1 MKRILAFPVP
11 FIAILL
17 LIIGACAAGISAQD
31 SRAQLPPG
39 VSGDWWSTVQQN
51 IREEEYHISPAS
63 GEKNALYQAPNR
75 AQGFRSYFSE
85 KGVRLVPRTEEK
97 PSWEWGLELISKAEG
112 GREKAEVKATGNR
125 IEIDRGG
132 IIEWYINEEN
142 GLEQGFTIMKLE
154 SAGIVREPGG
164 TLNIDMRLT
173 GTLLPRFSEDGREV
187 TFFKEGGISILSYR
201 DLRVK
206 DADDRDLPARLLP
219 IRGGIRISIDDD
231 GAAYPVTVDPILT
244 TPAWTWESD
253 QALANFGRAVSSAGD
268 VNGDGFSDVII
279 SAYGYDNG
287 QSNEGRVYVF
297 HGSSSG
303 LSSTPSWTAESDQV
317 DAYFGISVST
327 AGDVNCDGYSD
338 VIVGAYMYDNGQANE
353 GRAFVFHGSA
363 SGLSATANW
372 TAESNQADAHFGY
385 SVSNAGDITGDGYSD
400 VLVSSPQ
407 EDNGETDEG
416 RVRLYYG
423 SSTGLNTTAAWA
435 GQSNIAGSEYG
446 TSVSSAGDVN
456 ADGYGDI
463 IIGARYYGSG
473 QTEEGRAY
481 VYHGSSKG
489 LPIPASPNWTEELD
503 ITNANFGYS
512 VSDAGDVNGD
522 GYGDVI
528 IAAPGTALAYV
539 YNGSSSGLGSSAAW
553 TGTGTSE
560 VSSAGDANG
569 DGFGDVVTASAA
581 YDNGQTDEGAGFVF
595 FGSSSGLSTTADW
608 IGESNQ
614 TYAYLG
620 SCSSAGDVNGDG
632 FSDIILGSSAYSNGQ
647 TSEGRAFLY
656 YGSGSGLSS
665 APGTIRESNQAGAK
679 FGTSVSSA
687 GDVNGDGYADIL
699 VGAPYYDNGQADE
712 GAAFVYHGSYSGPSA
727 VPDWSGESNSAG
739 ALFGSSAGSA
749 GDINGDGYGDIIVG
763 APKYTDLLDEA
774 GAVFAYY
781 GSSAGLSLTPDWTAE
796 SDQGYSLFGC
806 SVASAGDVNNDGR
819 HDVIVGSRYYFL
831 GEIAEGAAFVY
842 HGSAAGLSLIPN
854 WTGQSDQ
861 EDASFGFSVSSAGD
875 VNLDGY
881 DDIIVGA
888 PLYDNGNT
896 DEGAAFVYLGSS
908 SGVQNSHYWRGECNQ
923 DGAWYG
929 YSVASTGTINRDAC
943 PEIIIGAPRYTY
955 SLSEAGRVDIH
966 TLYTLYPPPDQSP
979 EQTIAGDQA
988 GAWAGYSVAG
998 AGDVNC
1004 DGFTDLAFGA
1014 PYYSNGQATEGRV
1027 YIYYSSASGW
1037 FDSYSALE
1045 SDQTGALLGTSV
1057 ASAGDVNGDGIG
1069 DVVAG
1074 ASSYNNGQSGEGAAY
1089 LFYGGKTG
1097 GAHIKP
1103 RQFRPDYSAQIVPAL
1118 YSNSEDSFAA
1128 RFNACSYYGRA
1139 FVKVEYQ
1146 WTYASFFIPANIQSY
1161 ETDWIDLSSPGAQMD
1176 HVFTSLASGD
1186 FYKWRARLKFHPK
1199 YGEPIFSRWY
1209 YVQGNALEQF
1219 DVRVGLDTNGDN
1231 DGDGVPNDLDCLP
1244 LDNTTWAAPSEDISN
1259 LMINRNAEN
1268 NLTWTL
1274 PPSNTWGSTATTID
1288 ILRSD
1293 SPLMF
1298 DGNHATCRAANLTDS
1313 TVTFTD
1319 TAEPWSGNVWF
1330 YLLRIENG
1338 CGSMIGFDSEGD
1350 PRPEAL
1356 ACD

>member
-1 MKRILAFPVP
+1 MKRSLAFSFSLIAFFCFILA
-11 FIAILL
+11 
-17 LIIGACAAGISAQD
+17 AGTSTICAQD

-39 VSGDWWSTVQQN
+39 VSGDWWTQVEKN
-51 IREEEYHISPAS
+51 IREEEYHFSPAS
-63 GEKNALYQAPNR
+63 GGKNSLYQAPNR
-75 AQGFRSYFSE
+75 AQGFRGYFSG

-97 PSWEWGLELISKAEG
+97 PSWEWGLELVDKVED
-112 GREKAEVKATGNR
+112 GRLKAEVKATGNR

-132 IIEWYINEEN
+132 IIEWYINNDN
-142 GLEQGFTIMKLE
+142 GLEQGFIVMKPLPSTEPGKLCIDMKL
-154 SAGIVREPGG
+154 
-164 TLNIDMRLT
+164 T
-173 GTLLPRFSEDGREV
+173 GSLLPRFSENGREV
-187 TFFKEGGISILSYR
+187 IFFKEGGISVLSYR
-201 DLRVK
+201 ELLVK
-206 DADDRDLPARLLP
+206 DAEGRNLTAGFIS
-219 IRGGIRISIDDD
+219 IRGGIRISIEDD
-231 GAAYPVTVDPILT
+231 GAAYPITVDPILT
-244 TPAWTWESD
+244 TPAWTWEPD
-253 QALANFGRAVSSAGD
+253 QALANFGRSVSSAGD

-327 AGDVNCDGYSD
+327 AGDVNGDGYSD

-363 SGLSATANW
+363 SGLSAAANW

-456 ADGYGDI
+456 ADGYSDI

-512 VSDAGDVNGD
+512 VSEAGDVNGD

-528 IAAPGTALAYV
+528 IAAPGTGLSYV
-539 YNGSSSGLGSSAAW
+539 YYGSSSGLGASAAW
-553 TGTGTSE
+553 SGTGASQ
-560 VSSAGDANG
+560 VSAAGDANG
-569 DGFGDVVTASAA
+569 DGFGDVVIASAS

-595 FGSSSGLSTTADW
+595 YGSPSGLSSTPDW
-608 IGESNQ
+608 TGESNQ

-656 YGSGSGLSS
+656 YGSGSGLSP

-712 GAAFVYHGSYSGPSA
+712 GAAFVYHGSNSGPSA
-727 VPDWSGESNSAG
+727 IPDWSGESNSAG
-739 ALFGSSAGSA
+739 AFFGSSAVSA

-781 GSSAGLSLTPDWTAE
+781 GSASGLSAAPDWTVE
-796 SDQGYSLFGC
+796 SDQGYSYFGC

-819 HDVIVGSRYYFL
+819 QDVIVGSRYYFL

-842 HGSAAGLSLIPN
+842 HGSAAGLSLTPN
-854 WTGQSDQ
+854 WTGHSNQ
-861 EDASFGFSVSSAGD
+861 EDASYGFSVSSAGD
-875 VNLDGY
+875 ANLDGY

-888 PLYDNGNT
+888 PLYDDGNT
-896 DEGAAFVYLGSS
+896 DEGAAFVYLGSA
-908 SGVQNSHYWRGECNQ
+908 SGVQSSYYWRGECNQ
-923 DGAWYG
+923 DSAWYG
-929 YSVASTGTINRDAC
+929 FSVASGGTVNRDTS
-943 PEIIIGAPRYTY
+943 PEIIIGAPHY
-955 SLSEAGRVDIH
+955 SYPGLSEAGRVEIH
-966 TLYTLYPPPDQSP
+966 TLYSLPDQSP
-979 EQTIAGDQA
+979 EWWTGSDQA
-988 GAWAGYSVAG
+988 GAMMGYSVSS

-1004 DGFTDLAFGA
+1004 DGFTDLAIGA
-1014 PYYSNGQATEGRV
+1014 PYYSNGQTNEGRV

-1045 SDQTGALLGTSV
+1045 PDKSGALLGISA

-1069 DVVAG
+1069 DMIAG
-1074 ASSYNNGQSGEGAAY
+1074 ASSYDNGQSGEGAAY
-1089 LFYGGKTG
+1089 LSYGGKEG

-1139 FVKVEYQ
+1139 LVKVEYQ
-1146 WTYASFFIPANIQSY
+1146 WTVFSFFNPANYDTY
-1161 ETDWIDLSSPGAQMD
+1161 ETDWIDLSSPGTQMD
-1176 HVFTSLASGD
+1176 HVISSLASGN

-1219 DVRVGLDTNGDN
+1219 DVRVGLDTNGDS
-1231 DGDGVPNDLDCLP
+1231 DGDGVPDESDCAP
-1244 LDNTTWAAPSEDISN
+1244 IDNTVWASPSQDISN
-1259 LMINRNAEN
+1259 FMITKAASDNF
-1268 NLTWTL
+1268 TWSP
-1274 PPSNTWGSTATTID
+1274 PPSGTWGSTALDVD

-1293 SPLMF
+1293 SASIF
-1298 DGNHATCRAANLTDS
+1298 DSTHATCRAVNLPDS
-1313 TVTFTD
+1313 TVVFTD
-1319 TAEPWSGNVWF
+1319 AAEPASGIVWF
-1330 YLLRIENG
+1330 YLIRIENG
-1338 CGSMIGFDSEGD
+1338 CGSIIGFDSEGD
-1350 PRPEAL
+1350 PRPEAM